1 MADRTYDNSGTLS
14 KNDRKTEPKHAD
26 YTGSCTIEGKEFWM
40 NAWIKDG
47 QNGRK
52 FMSFSFRPKEPKSQ
66 GGQSSKEQQRT
77 YTVDD
82 DTPF

>member
-52 FMSFSFRPKEPKSQ
+52 FMSFSFRPKESRTQSSRPSQ
-66 GGQSSKEQQRT
+66 GSRQT
-77 YTVDD
+77 YIPDD
-82 DTPF
+82 EPF

>member
-14 KNDRKTEPKHAD
+14 KNDRKTEAKHAD

-52 FMSFSFRPKEPKSQ
+52 FMSFSFRPKEPRPQSSRPSQ
-66 GGQSSKEQQRT
+66 GSRQT
-77 YTVDD
+77 YIPDD
-82 DTPF
+82 EPF